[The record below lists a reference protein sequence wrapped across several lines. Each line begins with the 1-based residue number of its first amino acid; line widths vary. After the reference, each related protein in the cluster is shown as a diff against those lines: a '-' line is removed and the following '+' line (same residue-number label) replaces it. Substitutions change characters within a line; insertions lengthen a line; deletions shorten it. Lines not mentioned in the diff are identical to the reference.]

1 MKFFAVIDT
10 NVIVSAL
17 LKWDSVPGLVLQ
29 SVFEE
34 RVVPVVNAQILEE
47 YKVVLNREKFGFAKE
62 RIAETIT
69 QIESLSVHES
79 QLASIVEDM
88 PDPKDVVFYSVAL
101 AHGNVAETHLITGNV
116 KHFPKSPIVVTPRE
130 FLEIIGL
137 FTQTMLVNEARW
149 LFDVYGA
156 NPGWNAFLELRGQAQ
171 RGPAAGMTLDEI
183 NAEIAAAHSGK

>member
-1 MKFFAVIDT
+1 V
-10 NVIVSAL
+10 
-17 LKWDSVPGLVLQ
+17 
-29 SVFEE
+29 
-34 RVVPVVNAQILEE
+34 
-47 YKVVLNREKFGFAKE
+47 KFGFAKD

-88 PDPKDVVFYSVAL
+88 PDPKDVVFYSVDL
-101 AHGNVAETHLITGNV
+101 AHGNVAETHLVTGNV

-149 LFDVYGA
+149 PFDVYGA
-156 NPGWNAFLELRGQAQ
+156 NPGWNAFLELRG
-171 RGPAAGMTLDEI
+171 
-183 NAEIAAAHSGK
+183 K

>member
-29 SVFEE
+29 SIFEG
-34 RVVPVVNAQILEE
+34 RVVPVINAQILEE

-62 RIAETIT
+62 RIDETIT
-69 QIESLSVHES
+69 QIESLGVHES
-79 QLASIVEDM
+79 HLASVVEDM

-101 AHGNVAETHLITGNV
+101 AHGNVTETHLVTGNV
-116 KHFPKSPIVVTPRE
+116 KHFPKSPVVVTPRE

-137 FTQTMLVNEARW
+137 FTQTMFVN
-149 LFDVYGA
+149 DVRRPFVVYDA
-156 NPGWNAFLELRGQAQ
+156 NPGWNVFLNLHRQAQ